1 MKIIN
6 NIERIERK
14 WSLHQCTKAQFHIA
28 ISRSKFCFVK
38 EYDSRKVNSI
48 YFDDSN
54 LNSLNENL
62 DGNTFKAKYRIR
74 WYGNLSKINS
84 ARFEIKMKKGIL
96 SRKKIFNIASK
107 NMDFNFE
114 NLKKLTNEINSIL
127 NYKKKLQPILSTHY
141 FRDYFISANKKVRST
156 VDDKLQSIMILN
168 AGTLKTL
175 KNFNKLVLELKYN
188 VESDDYV
195 RKNLEEMKDLRLSKN
210 SKYLISAIDEK
221 FSYS

>member
-48 YFDDSN
+48 YFDDSD

-74 WYGNLSKINS
+74 WYGNLNKINMVTFRS
-84 ARFEIKMKKGIL
+84 NNNRRPPYRGTIIEDRL
-96 SRKKIFNIASK
+96 S
-107 NMDFNFE
+107 
-114 NLKKLTNEINSIL
+114 
-127 NYKKKLQPILSTHY
+127 
-141 FRDYFISANKKVRST
+141 
-156 VDDKLQSIMILN
+156 
-168 AGTLKTL
+168 
-175 KNFNKLVLELKYN
+175 
-188 VESDDYV
+188 
-195 RKNLEEMKDLRLSKN
+195 EETMMKDPN
-210 SKYLISAIDEK
+210 FLIIITFKEK
-221 FSYS
+221 HQAEIITTHLN